1 MLMNGIPSFRLEKD
15 VIEAEIDVLRVM
27 GVEFK
32 CGVEVGRDITIK
44 KLREEGYKAF
54 YVAIGAQ
61 AGRKA
66 GVPGEEAEGVL
77 TGLEFLRSVNQNA
90 QEVRLSGRTIVIG
103 GGNVA
108 VDVARTA
115 LRAGSDTVSMYCLE
129 SREIMPAAADEIA
142 EAEEEGITICNSWG
156 PKEVLTENGRVSGV
170 VFKKMCFRI

>member
-1 MLMNGIPSFRLEKD
+1 M
-15 VIEAEIDVLRVM
+15 
-27 GVEFK
+27 
-32 CGVEVGRDITIK
+32 
-44 KLREEGYKAF
+44 
-54 YVAIGAQ
+54 
-61 AGRKA
+61 
-66 GVPGEEAEGVL
+66 
-77 TGLEFLRSVNQNA
+77 NQNA
-90 QEVRLSGRTIVIG
+90 QEVRLSGCTVVIG

-170 VFKKMCFRI
+170 VFKKCISVFDETGRFNPGYDEEQLLTYVYKRQM